1 MRDDLIRQSWQYDTW
16 SWNTGEETGNLNLV
30 EHNIEQH
37 TNLSQ
42 NMEKLNDVIK
52 NTVHTGN
59 ITLEKAKID
68 RLAQGVGNLPKLTEL
83 SNSLESLRTEVTK
96 SATLEVVQKQVVVMA
111 TLLSDVN
118 TTSNK
123 MDHKIDDFD
132 FKKGW

>member
-1 MRDDLIRQSWQYDTW
+1 
-16 SWNTGEETGNLNLV
+16 
-30 EHNIEQH
+30 
-37 TNLSQ
+37 
-42 NMEKLNDVIK
+42 MEKLNDVIK

-111 TLLSDVN
+111 KLLSDVN

-132 FKKGW
+132 FKKG